1 MPGIKG
7 VIMHRNKDGSS
18 VLESIILS
26 SPFIVFKWKIAPG
39 WPVEYVSPNISLFG
53 YTPSDF
59 MEGRVSWPGITHPDD
74 VPRLEKEVSGF
85 LESKNYSF
93 SQQYRIFTKKRDIRW
108 IQDWNE
114 VIMKEGEPSAVQGL
128 LLDVTEKVL
137 ARQKADSVQMELDE
151 ALSKALS
158 EYLPICMHCKGIKDD
173 KGSWTN
179 LESYLTARTKTRLS
193 HGLCPECA
201 KKHYGMS
208 EKKD

>member
-1 MPGIKG
+1 
-7 VIMHRNKDGSS
+7 MHKNIDGGS

-26 SPFIVFKWKIAPG
+26 SPFIVFRWIIAPD
-39 WPVEYVSPNISLFG
+39 WPVEYVSPNISSLG

-74 VPRLEKEVSGF
+74 VPGLEKEVSGF
-85 LESKNYSF
+85 LENKKYSF
-93 SQQYRIFTKKRDIRW
+93 SQQYRIYAKNGEIRW

-114 VIMKEGEPSAVQGL
+114 VIIKDGEPFAIQGL
-128 LLDVTEKVL
+128 LLDVTERIL
-137 ARQKADSVQMELDE
+137 AQNKAESMRMKLEE

-158 EYLPICMHCKGIKDD
+158 EYLPICMHCKSIKDD
-173 KGSWTN
+173 KDSWTR

-201 KKHYGMS
+201 HKHYGLS